1 MAEGFKDLRSD
12 AELLAGPSVP
22 KSLKAKMKR
31 LINPKLLQKFQAGK
45 ALLGKA
51 SATTGAALSTLST
64 AATVAGQVAAVV
76 PAAESITKAGRSV
89 LRGAA
94 VASMAETARNAQA
107 ALLSRTGATG
117 ARNAVPSL
125 TAVAGMTSLGVQ
137 IIKEVNPQ
145 KLRRPFTL
153 ASGAS
158 VNASLAGRPLAE
170 TVAKGLTVGLM
181 VAPLAKGVA
190 NFARVFKTDDE
201 VQQSPRYFSV
211 ERAIAGTLGEDLE
224 SGTTLTASLPQ
235 SIRSQQGLLPDE
247 IFYRMVL
254 LAENLYQPMLARS
267 GNRLRV
273 LEGFRSEH
281 TRTSA
286 HERGEAID
294 VTVGDGSLS
303 VSPELF
309 TLAQWAKD
317 RLLYDQIILC
327 HSAIP
332 APTGQAWL
340 HLSFSP
346 DARRRQVLTRTC
358 NDEFLTGLHVYT
370 AYDLS
375 SSVYTRDKERL
386 NENMQLAYQYLNT
399 IAEREQRLNP
409 VGVNTSES
417 FNVLASGE
425 GKECQTF
432 VDPMGR
438 PYDPTQVP
446 VSRDELKRLFEE
458 TIAEFPDLWEE
469 VKQPGDR
476 RTKTGFMRAY
486 VAKINHPRVGIVG
499 VRGNATDRSID
510 ALAILNPTAGPQG
523 RGEDRWDDD
532 KRLMVVDVILGSQ
545 SDDARWGWID
555 HTCLDDT
562 AINPVFIPD

>member
-1 MAEGFKDLRSD
+1 MAEGFKDLSTD
-12 AELLAGPSVP
+12 AELLAGPAAP
-22 KSLKAKMKR
+22 KALKAKMKR
-31 LINPKLLQKFQAGK
+31 LISPKLLQKFQAGK
-45 ALLGKA
+45 ALLQKA
-51 SATTGAALSTLST
+51 TATTGAALSTVST
-64 AATVAGQVAAVV
+64 AATIAGQVTAVV
-76 PAAESITKAGRSV
+76 PAADAIAKAGQRV

-94 VASMAETARNAQA
+94 LASMANTARNAQA
-107 ALLSRTGATG
+107 AVLSRTGLGG
-117 ARNAVPSL
+117 AKNALRSL
-125 TAVAGMTSLGVQ
+125 TAVAGAASLGVS
-137 IIKEVNPQ
+137 IIKEVNPK
-145 KLRRPFTL
+145 KLRRPFIL
-153 ASGAS
+153 PSGAA
-158 VNASLAGRPLAE
+158 VNPSLAGRPLAE

-190 NFARVFKTDDE
+190 SFARVFKTDDE
-201 VQQSPRYFSV
+201 VQQSPRYFSL

-224 SGTTLTASLPQ
+224 AGSTATASLSA

-247 IFYRMVL
+247 IFYRLVL
-254 LAENLYQPMLARS
+254 LAENLYQPLNARS
-267 GNRLRV
+267 GNQLRV

-303 VSPELF
+303 VTPTLF
-309 TLAQWAKD
+309 ALAQWARD
-317 RLLYDQIILC
+317 RLVYDQIILC
-327 HSAIP
+327 HSAVP
-332 APTGQAWL
+332 APQGQAWL

-346 DARRRQVLTRTC
+346 DARRRQVLTKTF
-358 NDEFLTGLHVYT
+358 NDEFVDGLHVYT

-399 IAEREQRLNP
+399 IADREQRLNP

-417 FNVLASGE
+417 FNVVASGE
-425 GKECQTF
+425 GKECQTL

-438 PYDPTQVP
+438 PYDKTQVP
-446 VSRDELKRLFEE
+446 VSQDELRRLFDE
-458 TIAEFPDLWEE
+458 TVAEFPDLWAE
-469 VKQPGDR
+469 VKEPGDR

-486 VAKINHPRVGIVG
+486 VAKINNPRVGIVG
-499 VRGNATDRSID
+499 VRGNASDRSID

-523 RGEDRWDDD
+523 RGDDRWDED
-532 KRLMVVDVILGSQ
+532 KRMMVVDVILASQ
-545 SDDARWGWID
+545 SEDARWGWVD